1 MFKWHKKI
9 IEQHIWTKPKI
20 RHVQKDNNHLI
31 IYFTALKKSIESDV
45 HLHVYLSVIIHLST
59 YAICWIYLEV
69 PVYITKR
76 KFLHQVK
83 YIISI
88 LQHLPTQMNLL
99 TSAGKNMQLSIC
111 LATFSPSLDGRSHRT
126 TLAPCLVNLSTVA
139 RPSPEAPPLTKLTN
153 PYKTTA
159 IKNQ

>member
-1 MFKWHKKI
+1 MYICMYNCLSSF
-9 IEQHIWTKPKI
+9 
-20 RHVQKDNNHLI
+20 
-31 IYFTALKKSIESDV
+31 IYLPG
-45 HLHVYLSVIIHLST
+45 T
-59 YAICWIYLEV
+59 YTTCICWIYLEV

-76 KFLHQVK
+76 KFLLHQIK

>member
-1 MFKWHKKI
+1 MFA
-9 IEQHIWTKPKI
+9 PKI

-31 IYFTALKKSIESDV
+31 IYFTALKKINWIRCTFACI
-45 HLHVYLSVIIHLST
+45 YLSVIIRLST
-59 YAICWIYLEV
+59 YTICWIYLEV
-69 PVYITKR
+69 PVYITQR
-76 KFLHQVK
+76 KFLRIHQVK

>member
-1 MFKWHKKI
+1 MYICMYICLSSF
-9 IEQHIWTKPKI
+9 
-20 RHVQKDNNHLI
+20 
-31 IYFTALKKSIESDV
+31 IY
-45 HLHVYLSVIIHLST
+45 LHTL
-59 YAICWIYLEV
+59 CWIYLEV
-69 PVYITKR
+69 PVYITQR
-76 KFLHQVK
+76 KFLRIHQVK